1 MRRFIHAS
9 LTALGAVFGLAA
21 CGYVDSYEEAVYDL
35 EPRYCYQSIGKVV
48 CFEEPYH
55 RDKERL
61 VSYTGPHPSRYDAP
75 PEPPAPNLI
84 APPDTGVWVKDPEPV
99 VLTSAEE
106 QGGGRFLPAA
116 FELETP
122 APPAPAVQPAVT
134 DPAADAPAFDDDGP
148 SWLFDIFG
156 DATDAPAAEAETL
169 TLEIDPTALPKAAVD
184 PVPLAP
190 VGADTAPL

>member
-9 LTALGAVFGLAA
+9 LAALGAVFGLAA
-21 CGYVDSYEEAVYDL
+21 CGYVDTYEEAVYDL
-35 EPRYCYQSIGKVV
+35 EPRYCYQSIGKIV

-55 RDKERL
+55 RDAERL

-84 APPDTGVWVKDPEPV
+84 APADTGVWVKDPEPV

-106 QGGGRFLPAA
+106 QAGGQFLPAMFA
-116 FELETP
+116 ID
-122 APPAPAVQPAVT
+122 PPAAPLPAVQPALE
-134 DPAADAPAFDDDGP
+134 DPALEGNEP

-156 DATDAPAAEAETL
+156 DATEAPAAEGEAL
-169 TLEIDPTALPKAAVD
+169 TLEVDPQALPKDVFD
-184 PVPLAP
+184 PAPLAP
-190 VGADTAPL
+190 VGEDTAPL